1 MRHARLL
8 HTPRPSPIPP
18 SPHRTAVGLAT
29 VVCLTAAICLAAAD
43 HLVLC
48 AAAKAAESGGIP
60 SLNSDSGPSRPP
72 RRSHIQAVTE
82 IAAAPRSSGDLGL
95 RLTRASPV
103 LRQQLALTRGA
114 GLVVEEITSGS
125 RAEKAGFRQ
134 HDVLVMLDDQLLLLP
149 EQFTALLEATDPDTP
164 TQCTVLRGGGRI
176 VIPLGRTPPPAAS
189 AGLRLRPAASALA
202 AALPAPA
209 SASPSDDATVRPT
222 GGLVQP
228 SPETLLRQDPDCQ
241 IRVSRGDE
249 TRVVVT
255 DPQGRVLFN
264 GTIDT
269 PEHRSRLPLSVRG
282 RVEAME
288 RVLDARPT
296 AEIGRLDVDP
306 VQIR

>member
-8 HTPRPSPIPP
+8 NTQRPSPIPR
-18 SPHRTAVGLAT
+18 HRAAVGPAA
-29 VVCLTAAICLAAAD
+29 VVCLAVAICL
-43 HLVLC
+43 VLC
-48 AAAKAAESGGIP
+48 PASPAAESGGIP
-60 SLNSDSGPSRPP
+60 SLDSDSGPTRSP

-82 IAAAPRSSGDLGL
+82 IAAAPRSSVDLGL

-114 GLVVEEITSGS
+114 GLVVEEIVSGS

-149 EQFTALLEATDPDTP
+149 EQFTALLEATGPDTP
-164 TQCTVLRGGGRI
+164 TQCTVLRGGGKI
-176 VIPLGRTPPPAAS
+176 VIPLGRTPLPVATG
-189 AGLRLRPAASALA
+189 GLRLRPATSALA
-202 AALPAPA
+202 AALPAAA
-209 SASPSDDATVRPT
+209 SAGPVDDVAVRPT
-222 GGLVQP
+222 GRLVQP
-228 SPETLLRQDPDCQ
+228 APETLLRQDPDCQ

-269 PEHRSRLPLSVRG
+269 PEHRSRLPVSVRG